1 MPWPRC
7 AVRILVALC
16 CVLPATVSAQAADT
30 VRGVVYDSLLKAP
43 LQGATVIGTA
53 PGQEQSLQA
62 TTDADGRFTLV
73 AATRVER
80 LTVFHDDWERL
91 GLTALAAVRP
101 TGLARWMATLATP
114 SLETLWLRL
123 CERPL
128 PAIRERPAIVYGTLR
143 LADDSTRVAGASLTL
158 GWEPD
163 VYIEDQ
169 RAGKQNASQNTTAVT
184 RSNAQGE
191 FFFCGVPDAAHFGI
205 VARGSGLASS
215 EVLLLSDGRPVRR
228 IDLVLGDTTQ
238 RTAVTGVLL
247 DETGVPVRDATVTI
261 DGVQTT
267 VTTTDDGRF
276 AFTSVPLGTRMLSA
290 RKLGFLPSV
299 VPTEVVERSERSA
312 ARDLRITMQR
322 GVTLEGVKVV
332 ARRALNREVVDFNRR
347 RLAGIGKYMDNRE
360 LRNIPRIQD
369 ALRLFPSLTVRTAN
383 NGVDFAVFGRQMQ
396 ASISTTSLSMAG
408 CMASVYIDGVAADT
422 QFLSVLTPESIAAIE
437 VYSNGA
443 YAPIRFR
450 GFADNCA
457 VVLVWT
463 LGYFLR

>member
-1 MPWPRC
+1 MSWPRC
-7 AVRILVALC
+7 AVRILVAFC
-16 CVLPATVSAQAADT
+16 SVLPATVSAQAADT

-91 GLTALAAVRP
+91 GLTALDAVRP

-163 VYIEDQ
+163 VYVEDQ

-228 IDLVLGDTTQ
+228 IDLVLDDTT
-238 RTAVTGVLL
+238 RRAAVVGTLL
-247 DETGVPVRDATVTI
+247 DESGVPVRDATVTV
-261 DGVQTT
+261 DGVPTT
-267 VTTTDDGRF
+267 VTTAADGRF
-276 AFTSVPLGTRMLSA
+276 AFPAVPLGTRMLSA
-290 RKLGFLPSV
+290 RKLGYLPSV

-312 ARDLRITMQR
+312 VRDLRITMQR

-347 RLAGIGKYMDNRE
+347 RLAGIGKYMDNKE

-383 NGVDFAVFGRQMQ
+383 NGVDFAVLGRQMQ
-396 ASISTTSLSMAG
+396 ASITTTSLSMAG
-408 CMASVYIDGVAADT
+408 CMASVFIDGIQGDT

-450 GFADNCA
+450 GFSDNCA

>member
-1 MPWPRC
+1 M
-7 AVRILVALC
+7 
-16 CVLPATVSAQAADT
+16 ADT
-30 VRGVVYDSLLKAP
+30 VRGVVFDSLLKAP
-43 LQGATVIGTA
+43 LEGATVVGMA
-53 PGQEQSLQA
+53 PGQDQALQA

-73 AATRVER
+73 ASARVER

-91 GLTALAAVRP
+91 GLTALDAVRP
-101 TGLARWMATLATP
+101 TGLARWTASLATP

-128 PAIRERPAIVYGTLR
+128 PAVRERPAIVYGTLR

-238 RTAVTGVLL
+238 RAAVVGTLL
-247 DETGVPVRDATVTI
+247 DESGVPVRDATVTI
-261 DGVQTT
+261 DGVQTS
-267 VTTTDDGRF
+267 VTTTGDGRF
-276 AFTSVPLGTRMLSA
+276 VFTAVPLGTRMLSA
-290 RKLGFLPSV
+290 RKLGYLPSV

-347 RLAGIGKYMDNRE
+347 RLSGIGRYMDNKE

-369 ALRLFPSLTVRTAN
+369 ALRLFPSLTIRTAN
-383 NGVDFAVFGRQMQ
+383 NGVDFAVLGRQMQ
-396 ASISTTSLSMAG
+396 ASITTTSLSMSG
-408 CMASVYIDGVAADT
+408 CMASVFIDGIQGDT
-422 QFLSVLTPESIAAIE
+422 QFLSVFTPESIAAIE

>member
-7 AVRILVALC
+7 AVRIFVALC

-53 PGQEQSLQA
+53 SGQEKALQA

-73 AATRVER
+73 ATARVER

-91 GLTALAAVRP
+91 GLTALDAVRP
-101 TGLARWMATLATP
+101 AGLARWTASLATP

-128 PAIRERPAIVYGTLR
+128 PAIRERPAIVFGTLR

-169 RAGKQNASQNTTAVT
+169 RAGKQNTSQNTTALT

-228 IDLVLGDTTQ
+228 IDLVLGDSAQ
-238 RTAVTGVLL
+238 RASVVGTLL
-247 DETGVPVRDATVTI
+247 DESGMPVRDATVTI
-261 DGVQTT
+261 DGVPTT
-267 VTTTDDGRF
+267 VTTGADGRF

-290 RKLGFLPSV
+290 RKLGYLPSV
-299 VPTEVVERSERSA
+299 LPTEVVERSERNA
-312 ARDLRITMQR
+312 GREMRVTMQR

-347 RLAGIGKYMDNRE
+347 RLSGVARYMDNRE

-369 ALRLFPSLTVRTAN
+369 ALRLFPSLRVNTAN
-383 NGVDFAVFGRQMQ
+383 NGVDFVVLGRQMQ
-396 ASISTTSLSMAG
+396 ASITTTSLSMSG
-408 CMASVYIDGVAADT
+408 CSAAVFIDGIQGDT
-422 QFLSVLTPESIAAIE
+422 QFLAVLRPESIAAIE
-437 VYSNGA
+437 VFSNGA

-463 LGYFLR
+463 LDYFLR